1 MSFLLGNFKLYLAL
15 VLMLVLSGYLYLKLE
30 STEAKLSKARSDL
43 NLALEANQQNLQE
56 LLRLRA
62 RHESEIKA
70 LSEAN
75 KAKDELNNKVQYVN
89 RYIYK
94 EFKNGE
100 NNLTKLFNAM
110 ADRLFDTNAT
120 SSD

>member
-1 MSFLLGNFKLYLAL
+1 MNFLLGNFKLYLAL
-15 VLMLVLSGYLYLKLE
+15 ISLAILTGYFYLKLE
-30 STEAKLSKARSDL
+30 STQSKLSKARSDL

-56 LLRLRA
+56 LLRLKV
-62 RHESEIKA
+62 RHESEIQA

-75 KAKDELNNKVQYVN
+75 KAKDELNNKIHYVN

-94 EFKNGE
+94 EVKNGE

-110 ADRLFDTNAT
+110 ADRLWDANAT